1 MRSAALLSRL
11 RVPLRSISV
20 VFLFSFASLAVQTSF
35 CAVARPNAS
44 HATLRGFA
52 STFSSF
58 SVPWSPAPCLTDF
71 QAETPPRQ
79 YAPWSVPA
87 FGVLEVPQN
96 SLSSSRARFRRVS
109 ASPASI
115 HSEDSES
122 AKTALRLR
130 SAFSLPP
137 GAPSPV
143 VRSPVT
149 TTHVHSHF
157 SKSRLPLHPPT
168 VNRGCCLASSV
179 CGLSSFPSRAIPRAS
194 GCSCLSGCA
203 TQCERADSLLR
214 ASNFNK
220 KALHGHPL
228 RSATGDHCSAQERLA
243 KNGCLPDQKPSD
255 AVDAFV
261 EDKKPRIRR
270 STEKSASQASSSLPT
285 SQPVDSTATPSPH
298 SCHSS
303 PCLPA
308 SKQPSRLSSLR
319 RSPVSS
325 PLSPQHV
332 TLSLLPSLPT
342 FAGLPLPPYLSAAL
356 DAQEIS
362 APTGIQQT
370 ALGPLAAGE
379 DLLLHSET
387 GSGKTFAYLLPL
399 LHWHHHANNPEPTSG
414 GNAHAE
420 SLLRNVSGVCT
431 PQAAAGGRGGQRGKA
446 ARPRRDASKGKRHDA
461 GRGAG
466 DACEEEA
473 LLSER
478 YLAHAAC
485 LDAPEVAR
493 ALRRAT
499 GCSLIVTPTRELAVQ
514 VAHEIYMLLRTKLF
528 SFQRAT
534 VKTNGAK
541 RTLAFLKKLSQR
553 LKQCSAKN
561 LKDSAA
567 AAARR
572 GETGVAPALLA
583 RASRAETQAEEA
595 RAHLVNARLGLAQVR
610 GEGKRPRL
618 LLVLGEPL
626 ASACD
631 GEEKSQTGEREP
643 DKGDDERNVNLRRH
657 GETRRSEELHARGD
671 KGNAAESNEAR
682 FFDTETKHLPSW
694 AKEKIGSSL
703 IVVGSAQTLR
713 RLLQRLGAV
722 QPDALETFL
731 KRVKHVVFDEADR
744 LLQPLTRYAPL
755 KTKSL
760 RTSRPRPASLL
771 FSSLLI
777 AKKPLLQRQT
787 EPARC
792 RSSLLLGGNSIALAS
807 PALCASADGPAKK
820 RRGKASS
827 SSLSSSDFLRR
838 IFIVPHGSLSPSPR
852 PSSGDFQII
861 AASATV
867 GRPLRRQLAEMLLMR
882 DSLKKTKSLR
892 AKENAKAADAGE
904 IESAK
909 DDEEDEEKAF
919 VSAEERKE
927 MTRVL
932 KRLQSRGLVACEDA
946 MEGEIGKAV
955 DTENESGKRLM
966 KVARP
971 PAAWGSRSPQGRR
984 SLLVGLPATLEHFL
998 HATPRGNLATLVY
1011 ETSLLL
1017 HRLRPHR
1024 AIIFLDAKLS
1034 VVSFLLH
1041 LRRLGIEHTQLLH
1054 EAFGFHSPRLTARL
1068 TADRGLHKV
1077 SSASS
1082 PPASSSAS
1090 SRIHFHFANRERLAQ
1105 DPSGSSASSSPLTSI
1120 PPSPVSPFTSSPNSA
1135 LSSASSS
1142 SPSTETGGEQALPTL
1157 GGAGWPSE
1165 SLDKRADEDAFGS
1178 SAGAIA
1184 TEERQTGDRR
1194 ALLLTSMAT
1203 ARGLHF
1209 DNLDFIFLVG
1219 DIENAREYQHLAG
1232 RAGRRGRP
1240 GKVICVSESATQ
1252 KCISSWAKN
1261 LGVTFQPSQRLLFPC
1276 SEAESAHADASEDE
1290 QQTVSSNPES
1300 RGDASRRRTGGNSEE
1315 RQRQLEREEVY
1326 EEGEWETQRAR
1337 AHEERGGSERQRG
1350 QGGRTERHEGNAPR
1364 AYDDEE
1370 QREAFASKGRS
1381 ADGDEEEEKDEM
1393 SENADARTEGR
1404 KSRETD
1410 AETDETK
1417 EKPGVNDDAFAFLDA
1432 LSNFTRPSFSS
1443 LLSM

>member
-1 MRSAALLSRL
+1 M
-11 RVPLRSISV
+11 
-20 VFLFSFASLAVQTSF
+20 
-35 CAVARPNAS
+35 
-44 HATLRGFA
+44 G
-52 STFSSF
+52 
-58 SVPWSPAPCLTDF
+58 
-71 QAETPPRQ
+71 
-79 YAPWSVPA
+79 
-87 FGVLEVPQN
+87 VPQN
-96 SLSSSRARFRRVS
+96 TLPPSLARFQRVS
-109 ASPASI
+109 ACPPSI
-115 HSEDSES
+115 HSGNSES

-130 SAFSLPP
+130 SAFFPPP
-137 GAPSPV
+137 GTCSPV
-143 VRSPVT
+143 LRSSLT
-149 TTHVHSHF
+149 TAHLHSHF

-168 VNRGCCLASSV
+168 LKTDCSLVVSV
-179 CGLSSFPSRAIPRAS
+179 CGLSSFLSRFGPRACA
-194 GCSCLSGCA
+194 CSLLSECA
-203 TQCERADSLLR
+203 TQCERADALPL

-228 RSATGDHCSAQERLA
+228 RSAVGDHCSAQERPT
-243 KNGCLPDQKPSD
+243 KKYDLPDRHQKPSD
-255 AVDAFV
+255 EVDAFV
-261 EDKKPRIRR
+261 EDKKPRILSSKER
-270 STEKSASQASSSLPT
+270 SASQSSSSLST
-285 SQPVDSTATPSPH
+285 SQPVDSTATPSPP
-298 SCHSS
+298 SCPSS

-308 SKQPSRLSSLR
+308 ARQSSRVSPLR
-319 RSPVSS
+319 CSPVSS

-332 TLSLLPSLPT
+332 PVSPLPSLPT

-356 DAQEIS
+356 DTQEVS
-362 APTGIQQT
+362 SPTGIQQT
-370 ALGPLAAGE
+370 ALRPLAAGE
-379 DLLLHSET
+379 DVLLHSET

-399 LHWHHHANNPEPTSG
+399 LHWHHHANAPEPTSG
-414 GNAHAE
+414 GDAHAE

-431 PQAAAGGRGGQRGKA
+431 PEAAVGGRRGQRGRA
-446 ARPRRDASKGKRHDA
+446 ARPRREDSKGKRNDA

-466 DACEEEA
+466 NACEEEA
-473 LLSER
+473 LLLER
-478 YLAHAAC
+478 CLAHAAC

-514 VAHEIYMLLRTKLF
+514 VAHEIYMLLRTNF
-528 SFQRAT
+528 FISES
-534 VKTNGAK
+534 NGQNERGAENAGF
-541 RTLAFLKKLSQR
+541 LEEALSAFEACRQR
-553 LKQCSAKN
+553 LEAAERSAKD

-572 GETGVAPALLA
+572 GETGAAPALLA

-595 RAHLVNARLGLAQVR
+595 RGHLVNARLSLAQAR

-631 GEEKSQTGEREP
+631 SASQKRSAHDACDGEEKSQSGEREP
-643 DKGDDERNVNLRRH
+643 DKGDEGRNVDLLRRKC
-657 GETRRSEELHARGD
+657 EKRRAEELHARGD

-777 AKKPLLQRQT
+777 AKKPLLQRKT

-792 RSSLLLGGNSIALAS
+792 RSSLLLACNSSALSS
-807 PALCASADGPAKK
+807 PVLSASAHRPAKK

-838 IFIVPHGSLSPSPR
+838 IFLLPRGSLSPSPLS
-852 PSSGDFQII
+852 SSGDFQII

-867 GRPLRRQLAEMLLMR
+867 GRPLRRQLGEMLSLR
-882 DSLKKTKSLR
+882 DSLKKRKSLR
-892 AKENAKAADAGE
+892 AKQKAKEADAGG
-904 IESAK
+904 IEVAK
-909 DDEEDEEKAF
+909 DDEEEEEKAF

-932 KRLQSRGLVACEDA
+932 KRLQSRGLIACEDA
-946 MEGEIGKAV
+946 MEGETGKAV

-966 KVARP
+966 KVVRP
-971 PAAWGSRSPQGRR
+971 PAACGSRAPQGCR
-984 SLLVGLPATLEHFL
+984 SLLVGVPATLEHFL
-998 HATPRGNLATLVY
+998 HATARGNLATLVY

-1017 HRLRPHR
+1017 HRLRPQR
-1024 AIIFLDAKLS
+1024 ALIFLDAKLS

-1054 EAFGFHSPRLTARL
+1054 EAFGFHSPRLTTRL
-1068 TADRGLHKV
+1068 KADRGLHKL

-1082 PPASSSAS
+1082 PPTSSSVS

-1105 DPSGSSASSSPLTSI
+1105 DPSGSSASSHPLT
-1120 PPSPVSPFTSSPNSA
+1120 PTPSSLLSPFTSSPQSA

-1142 SPSTETGGEQALPTL
+1142 SPSAETGGEQALPTL

-1165 SLDKRADEDAFGS
+1165 SLDKRANEDAFDS
-1178 SAGAIA
+1178 SAGERA
-1184 TEERQTGDRR
+1184 TEERQTDDGRT
-1194 ALLLTSMAT
+1194 LLLTSMAT

-1240 GKVICVSESATQ
+1240 GKVVCVSDSATQ

-1261 LGVTFQPSQRLLFPC
+1261 LGVTFQPAQRLLFPRG
-1276 SEAESAHADASEDE
+1276 EEESAHADASEDE
-1290 QQTVSSNPES
+1290 QQTVSSSPES
-1300 RGDASRRRTGGNSEE
+1300 TGDASRRKTGGNGED
-1315 RQRQLEREEVY
+1315 RQRQLEREEVH

-1337 AHEERGGSERQRG
+1337 AHDGDSSERQRG
-1350 QGGRTERHEGNAPR
+1350 RGGRRERQEGDAPR
-1364 AYDDEE
+1364 ACDDEE
-1370 QREAFASKGRS
+1370 KREAFAPEGRS
-1381 ADGDEEEEKDEM
+1381 KDGDEEAAKDER
-1393 SENADARTEGR
+1393 SENADARREER
-1404 KSRETD
+1404 KSGETD
-1410 AETDETK
+1410 VETDETK
-1417 EKPGVNDDAFAFLDA
+1417 EKAEVNDDAFTVLDA
-1432 LSNFTRPSFSS
+1432 LSNFNRPSFSS
-1443 LLSM
+1443 LLSIAQREVVCVLFLFGKEVRFWAAR